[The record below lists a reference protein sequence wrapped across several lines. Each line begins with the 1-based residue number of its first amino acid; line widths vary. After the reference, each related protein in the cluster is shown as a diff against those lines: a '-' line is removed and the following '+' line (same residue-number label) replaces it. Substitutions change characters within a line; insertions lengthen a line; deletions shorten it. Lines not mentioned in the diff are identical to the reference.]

1 MLLHFTSND
10 VIITSDDVFKEV
22 NKIMSLIECFFFG
35 VGVAAMCAITIESI
49 LGIRDKVSNRQNK
62 DK

>member
-1 MLLHFTSND
+1 
-10 VIITSDDVFKEV
+10 
-22 NKIMSLIECFFFG
+22 MSLIECFFFG